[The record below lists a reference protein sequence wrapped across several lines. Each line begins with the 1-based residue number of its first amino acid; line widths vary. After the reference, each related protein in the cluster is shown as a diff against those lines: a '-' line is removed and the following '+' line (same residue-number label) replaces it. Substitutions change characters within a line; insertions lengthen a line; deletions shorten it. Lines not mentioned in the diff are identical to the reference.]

1 MSPPVGNTST
11 PPVHWLSRLRA
22 GWFGGVLLMGGAAWI
37 VTLAPA
43 ALPAG
48 IYHILGLFLAL
59 LSSLF
64 AFFLMRQIGS
74 EAQYLPQTMNS
85 LLGKIKTKAIG
96 SLAIFML
103 VLVWWWSPLAPI
115 SIETIATEKIDEPPQ
130 VQPHIGDHVL
140 SNWKKS
146 GYFYPGKIIDVKE
159 GKYRIFY
166 EFSDEEWVEE
176 NDFISRNIPSESEL
190 QINTK
195 VYVQIDRYQNKWAP
209 AVIKDIKSNKYLVAY
224 TDNNNSYHEWVPLQK
239 LVR

>member
-1 MSPPVGNTST
+1 
-11 PPVHWLSRLRA
+11 
-22 GWFGGVLLMGGAAWI
+22 MGGAAWI